1 MKITTV
7 GIDIAK
13 SVFHGVAV
21 NKMGAL
27 VKKKQLK
34 RNELLT
40 FIAQLEP
47 CRIALEACGG
57 AHHSATAPALLY
69 LRHPCRRGRASFGRW
84 GTR

>member
-13 SVFHGVAV
+13 SIFHVFAV
-21 NKMGAL
+21 NKMGTL

-34 RNELLT
+34 RKELIT

-47 CRIALEACGG
+47 CGSRWRPVEVHTI
-57 AHHSATAPALLY
+57 
-69 LRHPCRRGRASFGRW
+69 GRASFRSLS
-84 GTR
+84 TK